1 MNQNIMDKLHPR
13 REDHIFPVSHVGGDS
28 LSLLICCVSGY
39 QVFDFRV
46 NPEKLQMIVY
56 NNGLYSAIINCRRLM
71 KTNMQSY
78 TS

>member
-1 MNQNIMDKLHPR
+1 MDKLHPR
-13 REDHIFPVSHVGGDS
+13 RDDHIFPVSHVGGDS

-56 NNGLYSAIINCRRLM
+56 N
-71 KTNMQSY
+71 
-78 TS
+78 